1 MGDKGRGLVAVAL
14 LGAVVLMVIGYRAA
28 ELTPVYFPLEGV
40 GHLTVLLM
48 LVAVFMMGA
57 GSAKGVVASKLR
69 HPMLTGAVIWAVAHL
84 LVNGDQ
90 ASVLLFGSMALWA
103 LLEMQLISRAEG
115 AWVRPEAGP
124 VAKDVRVAVISVVIF
139 AVIAGDPHLAGPQSV
154 PGNLP
159 MKLYRFLTADDTS
172 AFCHKVTAALN
183 KGWELHGTPPM
194 PSTKPMG

>member
-1 MGDKGRGLVAVAL
+1 MTLLVLGILLWVLAHTFKRFAPELRAKMGDKGRGLVAVTL

-139 AVIAGDPHLAGPQSV
+139 AVIAGVHIWLGHNP
-154 PGNLP
+154 
-159 MKLYRFLTADDTS
+159 FL
-172 AFCHKVTAALN
+172 
-183 KGWELHGTPPM
+183 GTYP
-194 PSTKPMG
+194 